1 MLLDLW
7 LKSKRLATSC
17 HFLIICEQ
25 FSSNVRL
32 DFVIGMIQDQRE
44 GVKRD
49 VEKLTTL
56 FVKSESG
63 AAENLK
69 GLKL

>member
-1 MLLDLW
+1 
-7 LKSKRLATSC
+7 
-17 HFLIICEQ
+17 
-25 FSSNVRL
+25 
-32 DFVIGMIQDQRE
+32 MIQDQRE

-56 FVKSESG
+56 FVKSESI

-69 GLKL
+69 SLK